1 MNKQDRIIKLIKK
14 YDDIALFFHDKPDF
28 DALGSVCALKTFI
41 KNKYPKKNVH
51 IIDLNEIIKDDVFK
65 RFLPISKET
74 KQTNKWLTGSL
85 GIICDTANSARIFGQ
100 RYTFCKE
107 TIKIDHHPLVETYAK
122 LEWVNSYSSCCE
134 MIGELL
140 YKWDEKEIDAMVASY
155 IYIGILTDTGR
166 FFYPSTTSS
175 TLRLVAKLYKKMKT
189 KRMEVNQLLATRT
202 IADIKM
208 QNEITKYIKFNLTT
222 HVASL
227 IIPKTFF
234 KKYKVQPYS
243 MIESMKNVDGIEIW
257 TSIYFDPQKK
267 NWKGSIRSKTIDIS
281 TVASKYN
288 GGGHK
293 NASGFTIASEAT
305 FNEVI
310 AKLNKLTNK

>member
-1 MNKQDRIIKLIKK
+1 
-14 YDDIALFFHDKPDF
+14 
-28 DALGSVCALKTFI
+28 
-41 KNKYPKKNVH
+41 
-51 IIDLNEIIKDDVFK
+51 
-65 RFLPISKET
+65 
-74 KQTNKWLTGSL
+74 
-85 GIICDTANSARIFGQ
+85 
-100 RYTFCKE
+100 
-107 TIKIDHHPLVETYAK
+107 
-122 LEWVNSYSSCCE
+122 
-134 MIGELL
+134 
-140 YKWDEKEIDAMVASY
+140 MVASY

-243 MIESMKNVDGIEIW
+243 MIESMKNVDGIEI
-257 TSIYFDPQKK
+257 
-267 NWKGSIRSKTIDIS
+267 
-281 TVASKYN
+281 
-288 GGGHK
+288 
-293 NASGFTIASEAT
+293 
-305 FNEVI
+305 
-310 AKLNKLTNK
+310 